1 MPFCPSRLVRFAG
14 MIGGGRQGSSL
25 YLLAGGSLYLVGCGP
40 LYLVAA
46 TVRKERGTERCGRPN
61 GALICPRLREG
72 TATVV
77 ALCTSLP
84 VALCPSLPAAFW
96 RQNGGKSLAGMP
108 GAPSLPSFPL
118 YSVISWLPDRLL
130 TYERQGGEGE
140 EGAVG
145 GTESYPRRPPPPR
158 RRQRL

>member
-1 MPFCPSRLVRFAG
+1 MRAIHGPLIQLCSCLISDKPPPFSVALCTSRLVRFAG

-118 YSVISWLPDRLL
+118 YSVISWRLL
-130 TYERQGGEGE
+130 LV
-140 EGAVG
+140 A
-145 GTESYPRRPPPPR
+145 
-158 RRQRL
+158 